1 MRGRTG
7 RVRDAYPVEYEREA
21 LVTQSKPV
29 ALWAVPRSISTAFE
43 RVFVERD
50 DFEVLHEPFS
60 ASYYYGEDRLSDRFA
75 DAEPKAEYSYERV
88 LEDVF
93 RPREHRVFLKDMAYQ
108 AKKVLSPEFASRFVN
123 TFIVRDPKYVLVS
136 LYEMWPDFTLEET
149 GYEDLYRLFRYATD
163 AGEDV
168 AVVDAMT
175 FSENPTG
182 VLAAYCEHLEVPF
195 RSGSLTWESGDVS
208 EWDDWEGWH
217 EDAQSSTGIEPA
229 ERRDPELPEDLQAV
243 YEQCLPYYYELAAHA
258 IPSVTRRSARGAGT
272 QDDKEKILLRTE
284 TAIAPHGGDL
294 VDRVVP
300 EEERRERSM
309 EAAELPKVPLRP
321 RALSDLQMIS
331 TGVFSPLEGFMLRE
345 EYESVVED
353 MRLKDGLAWSLPV
366 TVSVDER
373 QARELSENSEIALV
387 DGTGEPVATMVLREL
402 YNYDKEREA
411 RMVYR
416 TTDAEHPGVAA
427 VYRQDDV
434 LLGGEVELLRPPDE
448 GRYPRF
454 YYTPAQLRTS
464 FAEKGWKRIVGFQT
478 RNPVHR
484 AHEYIQ
490 KSALETVDG
499 LLLNPLV
506 GETKSDDIPADVR
519 MRSYEVILDRYY
531 PEDRT
536 MLAVFPAA
544 MRYAGPREAIFHAIC
559 RKNYGCSHF
568 IVGRDHAGVGSYY
581 GTYDAQHIFE
591 EFEPEELGIT
601 PLFFE
606 HAFFCTECEGM
617 GSSKTCPHAPDS
629 HVFLSGT
636 KVREMLSRGE
646 YPPPEFSRPEVIKV
660 LMEGQRT
667 QSR

>member
-1 MRGRTG
+1 
-7 RVRDAYPVEYEREA
+7 
-21 LVTQSKPV
+21 VTDNSKPV

-93 RPREHRVFLKDMAYQ
+93 RPREQRVFLKDMAYQ
-108 AKKVLSPEFASRFVN
+108 AKKVLSPEFASRFAN
-123 TFIVRDPKYVLVS
+123 TFIVRDPKYVLMS
-136 LYEMWPDFTLEET
+136 LYKMWPDFTLEET

-175 FSENPTG
+175 FSENPSN

-195 RSGSLTWESGDVS
+195 TSGSLTWESRDVQR
-208 EWDDWEGWH
+208 WDNWEGWH
-217 EDAQSSTGIEPA
+217 ADAEESTGIEPA
-229 ERRDPELPEDLQAV
+229 TRRDPELPEELEAA
-243 YEQCLPYYYELAAHA
+243 YEHCLPYYYELAAHA
-258 IPSVTRRSARGAGT
+258 IPSVARRSGRAG
-272 QDDKEKILLRTE
+272 DRKDGREERILLHTE
-284 TAIAPHGGDL
+284 TQIAPHGGEL
-294 VDRVVP
+294 IDRVVP
-300 EEERRERSM
+300 EEERRERAI
-309 EAAELPKVPLRP
+309 EAAELPRVPLGP
-321 RALSDLQMIS
+321 RTLSDLQMIS
-331 TGVFSPLEGFMLRE
+331 TGVFSPLEGFMLRD

-353 MRLKDGLAWSLPV
+353 MRLGSGLAWSLPI
-366 TVSVDER
+366 TLSADEE
-373 QARELSENSEIALV
+373 QANELSEGSEIALV
-387 DGTGEPVATMVLREL
+387 DGAGEPVATMLLREKFGF
-402 YNYDKEREA
+402 DKEREA
-411 RMVYR
+411 RLVYR
-416 TTDAEHPGVAA
+416 TTDADHPGVAA
-427 VYRQDDV
+427 IHRRGDV
-434 LLGGEVELLRPPDE
+434 LLGGEVELLRTPDE
-448 GRYPRF
+448 GRFPGY
-454 YYTPAQLRTS
+454 YYTPAQLRRA

-519 MRSYEVILDRYY
+519 MRSYEVILERYY

-606 HAFFCTECEGM
+606 HAFFCTECQGM
-617 GSSKTCPHAPDS
+617 GSSKTCPHDPDS

-646 YPPPEFSRPEVIKV
+646 YPPPEFSRPEVIEV
-660 LMEGQRT
+660 LMEGQRVE
-667 QSR
+667 SR

>member
-1 MRGRTG
+1 
-7 RVRDAYPVEYEREA
+7 
-21 LVTQSKPV
+21 VTQSKPV

-60 ASYYYGEDRLSDRFA
+60 ASYYYGEDRLSGRFA

-93 RPREHRVFLKDMAYQ
+93 RPREQRVFLKDMAYYV
-108 AKKVLSPEFASRFVN
+108 KNLLSPEFASRFVN

-136 LYEMWPDFTLEET
+136 LYKMWPDLTMEET

-175 FSENPTG
+175 FSENPAG

-208 EWDDWEGWH
+208 KWDSWEGWH
-217 EDAQSSTGIEPA
+217 EDAESSTGIEPA
-229 ERRDPELPEDLQAV
+229 ERRDPELPKELEAV

-258 IPSVTRRSARGAGT
+258 IPSVRRLSARDEGRHN
-272 QDDKEKILLRTE
+272 KEKILLTTE
-284 TAIAPHGGDL
+284 TAITPHGGEL
-294 VDRVVP
+294 IDRVVP
-300 EEERRERSM
+300 EEEIRERSM
-309 EAAELPKVPLRP
+309 EAAELPKVPLSP

-331 TGVFSPLEGFMLRE
+331 TGVFSPLEGFMLRD
-345 EYESVVED
+345 EYEGVVED
-353 MRLKDGLAWSLPV
+353 MRLQSGLAWSLPV
-366 TVSVDER
+366 TVSVDEE
-373 QARELSENSEIALV
+373 QAGGLSEGSEVALV
-387 DGTGEPVATMVLREL
+387 DGSGEPVAAMVLREM
-402 YNYDKEREA
+402 YGYDKEREA
-411 RMVYR
+411 RIVYR
-416 TTDAEHPGVAA
+416 TTDAAHPGVAA
-427 VYRQDDV
+427 VYRQGDV

-448 GRYPRF
+448 GRFPRY
-454 YYTPAQLRTS
+454 YYTPAQLRAA

-617 GSSKTCPHAPDS
+617 GSSKTCPHDPDS

-636 KVREMLSRGE
+636 KVREMLSKGE
-646 YPPPEFSRPEVIKV
+646 YPPPEFSRPEVIEV
-660 LMEGQRT
+660 LMKGQRA
-667 QSR
+667 QRR

>member
-1 MRGRTG
+1 
-7 RVRDAYPVEYEREA
+7 
-21 LVTQSKPV
+21 VTDNSKPV

-60 ASYYYGEDRLSDRFA
+60 ASYYYGEDRLSNRFA

-93 RPREHRVFLKDMAYQ
+93 RPREQRVFLKDMAYQ
-108 AKKVLSPEFASRFVN
+108 AKKVLSPEFASRFAN
-123 TFIVRDPKYVLVS
+123 TFIVRDPKYVLMS
-136 LYEMWPDFTLEET
+136 LYKMWPDFTLEET

-175 FSENPTG
+175 FSENPSG

-195 RSGSLTWESGDVS
+195 TSGSLTWESRDVQR
-208 EWDDWEGWH
+208 WDNWEGWH
-217 EDAQSSTGIEPA
+217 ADAEESTGIEPA
-229 ERRDPELPEDLQAV
+229 TRRDPELPEELEAA
-243 YEQCLPYYYELAAHA
+243 YEHCLPYYYELAAHA
-258 IPSVTRRSARGAGT
+258 IPSVARRSGRAG
-272 QDDKEKILLRTE
+272 DRKDGREERILLQTE
-284 TAIAPHGGDL
+284 TQIAPHGGEL
-294 VDRVVP
+294 IDRVVP
-300 EEERRERSM
+300 AEERRERAM
-309 EAAELPKVPLRP
+309 EAAELPRVPLGP
-321 RALSDLQMIS
+321 RTLSDLQMIS
-331 TGVFSPLEGFMLRE
+331 TGVFSPLEGFMLRD

-353 MRLKDGLAWSLPV
+353 MRLGSGLAWSLPI
-366 TVSVDER
+366 TLSVDTEK
-373 QARELSENSEIALV
+373 ANELSEGSEIALV
-387 DGTGEPVATMVLREL
+387 DGAGEPVATMLLREK
-402 YNYDKEREA
+402 YGYDKEREA
-411 RMVYR
+411 RLVYR
-416 TTDAEHPGVAA
+416 TTDADHPGVAA
-427 VYRQDDV
+427 IHRRGDV
-434 LLGGEVELLRPPDE
+434 LLGGEVELLRTPDE
-448 GRYPRF
+448 GRFPGY
-454 YYTPAQLRTS
+454 YYTPAQLRRA

-519 MRSYEVILDRYY
+519 MRSYEVILERYY

-606 HAFFCTECEGM
+606 HAFFCTECQGM
-617 GSSKTCPHAPDS
+617 GSSKTCPHDPDS

-646 YPPPEFSRPEVIKV
+646 YPPPEFSRPEVIEV
-660 LMEGQRT
+660 LMEGQRVE
-667 QSR
+667 SG